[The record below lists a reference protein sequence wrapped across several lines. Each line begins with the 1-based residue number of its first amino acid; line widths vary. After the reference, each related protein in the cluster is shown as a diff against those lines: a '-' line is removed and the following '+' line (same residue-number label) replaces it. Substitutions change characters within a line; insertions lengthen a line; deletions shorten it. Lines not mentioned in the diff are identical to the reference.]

1 MDLFGVFL
9 GSKLRVSPRQQ
20 QPKYPKCQQ
29 DSTVESCGHP
39 WRGFWSLVAN
49 LAKVGA
55 RSDWKVQ
62 VVVFTGGTPGSVEIE
77 RFENNLKL
85 LTSKRKNGPIS
96 ESYMPEHFWRPTTQ
110 FCEHTMKRYTQVMPR
125 KCIIDT
131 MSHRMSMC
139 RRNSR
144 NAQDMTIRE
153 TIGNRQKAIRMRVD
167 G

>member
-1 MDLFGVFL
+1 M
-9 GSKLRVSPRQQ
+9 
-20 QPKYPKCQQ
+20 
-29 DSTVESCGHP
+29 
-39 WRGFWSLVAN
+39 
-49 LAKVGA
+49 
-55 RSDWKVQ
+55 
-62 VVVFTGGTPGSVEIE
+62 GSVKID
-77 RFENNLKL
+77 RFDHNLKALDVKKKEWTNIRKLHARAL
-85 LTSKRKNGPIS
+85 LEAHDTVLRAYYETLYS
-96 ESYMPEHFWRPTTQ
+96 M
-110 FCEHTMKRYTQVMPR
+110 QVKPR